1 VNRLDVTGDFIR
13 GLTGWRRLAFAFAA
27 GLLSALSFAP
37 FGFFPLLL
45 LGCGVLVLM
54 IDGAQ
59 TSARPFRSGFLA
71 GWAFAFG
78 QFLAGLYW
86 IGYAFLVDAA
96 DHLWQMPFIM
106 TLLPGGLA
114 LLIGGASGVASRFW
128 RAGWPRIFLFAGCY
142 GAAEWVR
149 GWLFTGF
156 PWNLPAYGW
165 GASLAVMQFN
175 AVTGAYGLSLLTVLF
190 GASLALL
197 FDRSRGWIV
206 PAAMALLFA
215 LIWAGGEIRLAN
227 TQIASVP
234 GVRLRLVQPNV
245 PQQEKYLPSERAVH
259 WRQLIDLSLVKHG
272 PTPTHIIWPESAPPF
287 FLAREPEALDDVAI
301 LTGTDRVLMTGAVRA
316 QVTPG
321 ERPKF
326 FNSFYIFAHG
336 GQLVATYDKFHL
348 VPFGEYVPQ
357 FLQTIGL
364 NNIIN
369 MPGSFGMGDGPHTFT
384 IPGAPPVGPLICYEI
399 LFPGAVVAS
408 TRPQWLVNVTDDSWF
423 GPPSSSGPKQHLLI
437 AQTRAIE
444 EGLPIARDANT
455 GITAVIDPMGRLLGT
470 LPSGRTGVLDSDLP
484 QALPETIFARL
495 GQSVFLVMLFIFL
508 AAGLLLSSATT
519 GPQAR

>member
-1 VNRLDVTGDFIR
+1 MNRLAALGDVIR
-13 GLTGWRRLAFAFAA
+13 DLTGWRRLLFAFVA

-37 FGFFPLLL
+37 YGIFPLLL
-45 LGCGVLVLM
+45 LGCGALVLL

-59 TSARPFRSGFLA
+59 ATAHPVRNGFLA

-86 IGYAFLVDAA
+86 IGYAFFVDAA

-106 TLLPGGLA
+106 ILLPGGLA
-114 LLIGGASGVASRFW
+114 LLIGVACGAASRFW
-128 RAGWPRIFLFAGCY
+128 RAGWPRVFLFAGCY

-165 GASLAVMQFN
+165 GASLGVLQISALI
-175 AVTGAYGLSLLTVLF
+175 GAYGLSLLTVLL

-197 FDRSRGWIV
+197 FDRSRDWIV
-206 PAAMALLFA
+206 PAAMTLLFVV
-215 LIWAGGEIRLAN
+215 IWGGGEFRLAS
-227 TQIASVP
+227 TDVGTVP

-245 PQQEKYLPSERAVH
+245 AQKDKYIPDQRAAH
-259 WRQLIDLSLVKHG
+259 WRELIDLSMVHHG

-287 FLAREPEALDDVAI
+287 FLAREPGALDDVAI
-301 LTGTDRVLMTGAVRA
+301 LTGTNRVLMTGAVRA
-316 QVTPG
+316 EVTPG

-336 GQLVATYDKFHL
+336 GQIIATYDKFHL
-348 VPFGEYVPQ
+348 VPFGEYVPM
-357 FLQTIGL
+357 FLQDIGL
-364 NNIIN
+364 GNVIN
-369 MPGSFGMGDGPHTFT
+369 MPGSFGSGDGPHTYD

-399 LFPGAVVAS
+399 LFPGAVVGDV
-408 TRPQWLVNVTDDSWF
+408 RPGWLVNVTDDSWF
-423 GPPSSSGPKQHLLI
+423 GPPSSSGPRQHLLT
-437 AQTRAIE
+437 ARVRAIE

-455 GITAVIDPMGRLLGT
+455 GITAVIDPLGRLVGT
-470 LPSGRTGVLDSDLP
+470 LPDGQTGVLDSDLP
-484 QALPETIFARL
+484 RALPQTIFARFGEL
-495 GQSVFLVMLFIFL
+495 LFLILLFASL
-508 AAGLLLSSATT
+508 AIGMFAPAATVRRE
-519 GPQAR
+519 AR